1 VNGGEAG
8 ADTLGPQTTT
18 WISAVGTVL
27 KEGNLWTGYVYRNQ
41 RVGAAFTVTKTGFD
55 TALAAAAWVENN
67 AEN

>member
-1 VNGGEAG
+1 MAEKPERIHW
-8 ADTLGPQTTT
+8 DRKPTT